1 MKRNLIIG
9 LNLGSLS
16 ILLAVCNFWNN
27 LFLFLLVGAIPG
39 TSNSVSPFIMLM
51 IMLGAMTLLGY
62 IVRNVMETKQTRG
75 SSLPKKRYGRI

>member
-16 ILLAVCNFWNN
+16 IFLAVCNFWDN

-39 TSNSVSPFIMLM
+39 TSNSLSPFVML
-51 IMLGAMTLLGY
+51 IVMLGAMTLLGY
-62 IVRNVMETKQTRG
+62 TARNVMETKQNRG

>member
-16 ILLAVCNFWNN
+16 IFLAACNFWNN

-39 TSNSVSPFIMLM
+39 TSNSLSPLVMLI

-62 IVRNVMETKQTRG
+62 TVRNIMETKQNRG